1 MKEGIFVGKVRGRD
15 GDGGGDLSRCG
26 HSKSDEM

>member
-1 MKEGIFVGKVRGRD
+1 MGIFVGKVRGRD
-15 GDGGGDLSRCG
+15 GDGGGDLLRFW